1 MTTDEAVAAG
11 SSVAVGVTLRDETGA
26 MHETGSVHE
35 RILSGLRAER
45 LLGVVAHDE
54 AAASIGQGFASL
66 LSDAAG
72 RPLVVRDD
80 GIAVGIDPE
89 TVAARLHRRLD
100 AAVQLSVD
108 EDALVAE
115 SVPQDFAPWEV
126 LPAREEAAARR
137 SVRWI
142 AVLPEPADIAVRW
155 LTELATLVAGD
166 VVLVPAGDRSLLV
179 CDAWRFAVWP
189 SELRPLIGIAEVGS
203 EIQLHA
209 WLQRR
214 LDAAGRSRRRLMPTP
229 VPDWSMTW
237 AAPPAGVMP
246 PEGYPGMAA
255 DAIAAWRAPQSDL
268 VERLEPALPQSVASE
283 LQLGR
288 RGAALERLLALDPPA
303 VTTAAIVEALG
314 LPEIVTALVRR
325 EVDPASIPGARS
337 ASRQSFGRTLLGSMR
352 DEVRHG
358 DRSAEGIRV
367 GVAVGSFLVI
377 GLAVAL
383 LARFGI
389 ITREQIEDPWFF
401 AVLAIV
407 GILCAVLGQV
417 VAARVGR
424 RRRRRSP
431 VAEE

>member
-11 SSVAVGVTLRDETGA
+11 SSVAVGVTLRDETGP
-26 MHETGSVHE
+26 VHE

-80 GIAVGIDPE
+80 GIVVGIDPE

-237 AAPPAGVMP
+237 AAPPAGLMP
-246 PEGYPGMAA
+246 PEGYPGMTA
-255 DAIAAWRAPQSDL
+255 DAIAAWRASQSDL

-325 EVDPASIPGARS
+325 EVEPASIPGARS

-383 LARFGI
+383 LAGFGF

-401 AVLAIV
+401 GVLAIV